1 MCSRGHSGLTSMKAL
16 LTRSLWW
23 KLKKEKGA
31 NDTLRLA
38 CINSIPGQNSLY
50 IGGRHNIL
58 LYAGSVMPGALKD
71 SIWEKSSIYEF

>member
-1 MCSRGHSGLTSMKAL
+1 MCSRGHRGLTAMKAL

-31 NDTLRLA
+31 YGTLRLA
-38 CINSIPGQNSLY
+38 CINSIPDQHSLY

-58 LYAGSVMPGALKD
+58 LYAESVRPEALKA